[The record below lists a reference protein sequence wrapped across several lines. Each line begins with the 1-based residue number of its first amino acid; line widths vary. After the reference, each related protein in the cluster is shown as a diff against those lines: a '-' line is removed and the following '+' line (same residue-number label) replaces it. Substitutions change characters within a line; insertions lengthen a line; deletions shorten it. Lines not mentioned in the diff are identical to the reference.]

1 MARDSQTQRD
11 VDEKTDS
18 GIEPYHIL
26 SDLSRVSKLSNFHL
40 HLLSRHMY
48 IHFSKPSW
56 ILPSQVLSLINPMGK
71 LPLATVWMM
80 FPWSFG
86 LWGQMKRCST
96 PGSLVRESIATP
108 GLQYKLC
115 KPKWQ
120 HGFVQ
125 LAMIRQSEVCEQWIQ
140 LLWLR
145 CTTGI
150 MFFGEWDSGMP
161 VTANLTAPKFSSFP
175 RSPQKIKPLRWSSG
189 GGKTMPSGSMVW
201 QLLKRFQCKAPV

>member
-26 SDLSRVSKLSNFHL
+26 SDLSHVSKLSNFHL
-40 HLLSRHMY
+40 HLLCIHMY

-125 LAMIRQSEVCEQWIQ
+125 LATTRHSEVCEQWIQ

-150 MFFGEWDSGMP
+150 VFFGEWDSGMP
-161 VTANLTAPKFSSFP
+161 VTANLHP
-175 RSPQKIKPLRWSSG
+175 
-189 GGKTMPSGSMVW
+189 
-201 QLLKRFQCKAPV
+201 

>member
-18 GIEPYHIL
+18 GIEPYHFFVRL
-26 SDLSRVSKLSNFHL
+26 KPPFQAVEFSSTLT
-40 HLLSRHMY
+40 MY
-48 IHFSKPSW
+48 THFSKPSW

-86 LWGQMKRCST
+86 LWGQMKRST
-96 PGSLVRESIATP
+96 TTGSLVRASIATP

-125 LAMIRQSEVCEQWIQ
+125 LAMTRQSEVCEQWIQ

-145 CTTGI
+145 CTRGI
-150 MFFGEWDSGMP
+150 MFFGEWDSWMP
-161 VTANLTAPKFSSFP
+161 VPANLHP
-175 RSPQKIKPLRWSSG
+175 
-189 GGKTMPSGSMVW
+189 
-201 QLLKRFQCKAPV
+201 